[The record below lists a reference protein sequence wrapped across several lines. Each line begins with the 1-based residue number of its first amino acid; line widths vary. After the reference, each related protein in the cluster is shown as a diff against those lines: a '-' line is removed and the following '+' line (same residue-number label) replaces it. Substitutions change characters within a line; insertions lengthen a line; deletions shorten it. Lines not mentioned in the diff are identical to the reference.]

1 MPFHCIIIRPP
12 LKACGGM
19 LCAECAVIRAPV
31 GDIEIKGI
39 PDWIRY
45 PWLIRFCS
53 YAEEFLCIQSSYPCH
68 IIQRNGFYFRNPP
81 GGFNNKR
88 RLVPLPPVR
97 KRRKIRAVRLNEHP
111 FNGNLFYNLMYI
123 CCLREG
129 DNACEGEIHAHIK
142 AFSCHI
148 IASGKTVHYAANISN
163 ALIPEDIQCI
173 ILRLPA
179 VYDKRQVQF
188 PGKLYMPCE
197 YSLLDIPRRMLIMI
211 IKTGFAYGNDLLVAG
226 QFCKL
231 FKALLAGN

>member
-1 MPFHCIIIRPP
+1 MPCDSIIIRPP

-19 LCAECAVIRAPV
+19 LCAECAVIRASV

-45 PWLIRFCS
+45 PWLSRFCS
-53 YAEEFLCIQSSYPCH
+53 YAEKFLCIQRGYPRH

-148 IASGKTVHYAANISN
+148 IAFGKTVQDTAYILDTFLFKH
-163 ALIPEDIQCI
+163 IQCV
-173 ILRLPA
+173 LLCLPA
-179 VYDKRQVQF
+179 VYDKRQV
-188 PGKLYMPCE
+188 
-197 YSLLDIPRRMLIMI
+197 
-211 IKTGFAYGNDLLVAG
+211 
-226 QFCKL
+226 
-231 FKALLAGN
+231 

>member
-31 GDIEIKGI
+31 GDIEIKGVSDGIGYFRI
-39 PDWIRY
+39 PFFS
-45 PWLIRFCS
+45 L
-53 YAEEFLCIQSSYPCH
+53 YAEEFLCIQGGYPRH
-68 IIQRNGFYFRNPP
+68 IIQRNGFYFRNPL

-129 DNACEGEIHAHIK
+129 DTAYILDTFLFKH
-142 AFSCHI
+142 
-148 IASGKTVHYAANISN
+148 
-163 ALIPEDIQCI
+163 IQCV
-173 ILRLPA
+173 LLCLPA
-179 VYDKRQVQF
+179 VYDKRQV
-188 PGKLYMPCE
+188 
-197 YSLLDIPRRMLIMI
+197 
-211 IKTGFAYGNDLLVAG
+211 
-226 QFCKL
+226 
-231 FKALLAGN
+231 